1 MIKLCHPNW
10 FSQRYWKRI
19 GARLAAAREVSRLA
33 HPNWTDPTW
42 WRNALQSRQYG
53 PDSARQSPPGDNCRN
68 LTKFRQYSASGGRAH
83 DDAAVDVVIDRDHR
97 PRHRV
102 TERFAERR
110 SQSSWVSDLVRAA
123 RDARRGG

>member
-1 MIKLCHPNW
+1 MVRICHPNW
-10 FSQRYWKRI
+10 LSQRYWQRI

-42 WRNALQSRQYG
+42 WRNAVQLRQYG
-53 PDSARQSPPGDNCRN
+53 PGGERPLPARVP
-68 LTKFRQYSASGGRAH
+68 
-83 DDAAVDVVIDRDHR
+83 VDVVIDRDHR

-123 RDARRGG
+123 REARRGG